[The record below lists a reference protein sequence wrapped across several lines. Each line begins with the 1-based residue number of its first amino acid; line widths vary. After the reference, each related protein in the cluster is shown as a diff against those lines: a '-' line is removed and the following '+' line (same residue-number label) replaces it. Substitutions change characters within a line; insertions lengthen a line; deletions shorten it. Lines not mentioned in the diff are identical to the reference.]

1 MSKSFKKIHGER
13 EGEIPFVY
21 FIGNLHH
28 WCVLHM
34 PSSTGFFSDFI
45 TVMTTDSMTSNPPT
59 TNAATMGAVGIT
71 TQAPPTCEA
80 LAAVANQV
88 ISYTGGCSVE
98 INCQALYS
106 CSDNY
111 ELMGG
116 ASLRTCSLPSDMIP
130 VWSGVA
136 PTCQLRSKLMC
147 VCMAVCVCVCVCVY
161 GCVCMSVC
169 ECVDVCCRGN

>member
-1 MSKSFKKIHGER
+1 MSKSFKKIRGEK

-28 WCVLHM
+28 WCVFRM

-45 TVMTTDSMTSNPPT
+45 TVMTTDSTTSDSTTSDSMTSDSMTSNPPT
-59 TNAATMGAVGIT
+59 TNAATMGGVGIT

-80 LAAVANQV
+80 LVAVANQV
-88 ISYTGGCSVE
+88 ISYPGGCSVE

-147 VCMAVCVCVCVCVY
+147 VCV
-161 GCVCMSVC
+161 
-169 ECVDVCCRGN
+169 